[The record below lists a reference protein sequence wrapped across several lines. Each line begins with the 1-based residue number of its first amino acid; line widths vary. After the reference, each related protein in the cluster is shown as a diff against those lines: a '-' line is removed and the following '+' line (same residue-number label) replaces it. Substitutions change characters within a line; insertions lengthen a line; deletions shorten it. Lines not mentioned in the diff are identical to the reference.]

1 MQYESYNINSVPKP
15 TQVNMKNIDIVVESS
30 YTAKLSE
37 IKKKMKVYDFANNNI
52 NNVLDK
58 TLQQYTK
65 NQNKK

>member
-1 MQYESYNINSVPKP
+1 
-15 TQVNMKNIDIVVESS
+15 MKNIDIVVESS

-58 TLQQYTK
+58 ALQQYTK
-65 NQNKK
+65 NQNKI

>member
-37 IKKKMKVYDFANNNI
+37 IKKKMKVYDFANTNI
-52 NNVLDK
+52 NNVLSK